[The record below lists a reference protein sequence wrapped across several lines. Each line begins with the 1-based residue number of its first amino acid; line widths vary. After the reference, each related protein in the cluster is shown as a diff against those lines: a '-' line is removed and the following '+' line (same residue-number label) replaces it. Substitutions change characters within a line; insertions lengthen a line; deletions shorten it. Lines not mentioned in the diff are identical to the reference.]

1 MQEPAGRWR
10 LKSLRW
16 LIRISLLASLFL
28 PTRVLAQGAYGVSN
42 LQIQVQVR
50 FPDGSAAPV
59 GVFVELQ
66 LQNGEMVDQ
75 KQTDSSGRCRFTPG
89 SGPAIYLVRVKDPGY
104 QEATV
109 RLDLQNT
116 TSGFANLILRPI
128 PGKAPPTVP
137 KETAGTVVSA
147 ADLSVPNN
155 ARAEYEKGQHL
166 LQDHDVDAGIPH
178 LKKAI
183 QLYSSFPQA
192 YLLLGLAYNE
202 QKKWKEAQGALERA
216 VQLDPK
222 AIEAYFQL
230 GAALNQLKDFA
241 GAQKALTE
249 GLQIDPNGATAST
262 AHYELARA
270 YMGQGKWQDAEPHAS
285 KAIAAQPDF
294 AAGHVLMGNIL
305 LKKGDG
311 QGALHEF
318 QEYLRLEPAGP
329 MAAQVKDFIP
339 KLQAAMR
346 KK

>member
-1 MQEPAGRWR
+1 V
-10 LKSLRW
+10 KSLRW
-16 LIRISLLASLFL
+16 VMRIGLLASLFL
-28 PTRVLAQGAYGVSN
+28 PMRVLAQGAYGVSN

-50 FPDGSAAPV
+50 FPDGSTAPV
-59 GVFVELQ
+59 GVFVELE

-75 KQTDSSGRCRFTPG
+75 NQTDSSGRCRFTPG
-89 SGPAIYLVRVKDPGY
+89 SGPTIYLVRVKDPGY

-116 TSGFANLILRPI
+116 TSGFANLVLRPI
-128 PGKAPPTVP
+128 PGKATPKAPNEPT
-137 KETAGTVVSA
+137 GTVVSA

-155 ARAEYEKGQHL
+155 ARAEYEKGQRL
-166 LQDHDVDAGIPH
+166 LQDHDLDVGIPH

-183 QLYSSFPQA
+183 HLYSTFPQA

-202 QKKWKEAQGALERA
+202 QKKWKEAQGALEKA

-222 AIEAYFQL
+222 ATEAYFQL
-230 GAALNQLKDFA
+230 GAALNQEKDFA
-241 GAQKALTE
+241 AAEKALKQ
-249 GLQIDPNGATAST
+249 GLELGPDAPTASM

-270 YMGQGKWQDAEPHAS
+270 YMGLGKWQDAEPNAS
-285 KAIAAQPDF
+285 KALAAQPDF

-311 QGALHEF
+311 PGALHEF
-318 QEYLRLEPAGP
+318 QEYLRLDPTGP

-339 KLQAAMR
+339 KLQAAIQ

>member
-1 MQEPAGRWR
+1 M
-10 LKSLRW
+10 KSRRW
-16 LIRISLLASLFL
+16 LIRMGLLASLFL
-28 PTRVLAQGAYGVSN
+28 PTRVVAQGAYGVSN

-50 FPDGSAAPV
+50 FPDGTAAPV
-59 GVFVELQ
+59 GVFVELE

-75 KQTDSSGRCRFTPG
+75 SQTDSSGRCRFTPG

-104 QEATV
+104 LEATV

-116 TSGFANLILRPI
+116 TSGFANVVLRPI
-128 PGKAPPTVP
+128 PGKAPPATP
-137 KETAGTVVSA
+137 KGASGSLVSA
-147 ADLSVPNN
+147 VDLSVPDN
-155 ARAEYEKGQHL
+155 ARTEYEKGQHL

-183 QLYSSFPQA
+183 RLHGSFPQA

-202 QKKWKEAQGALERA
+202 QKKWKEAQGVLEQA
-216 VQLDPK
+216 VHLDPK
-222 AIEAYFQL
+222 ATEAYFQL

-241 GAQKALTE
+241 AAEKALTQ
-249 GLQIDPNGATAST
+249 GLQLGPDAPTA
-262 AHYELARA
+262 AMAQYELARA
-270 YMGQGKWQDAEPHAS
+270 YMGQGQWQNAEPHAA
-285 KAIAAQPDF
+285 KALAAQPDF

-318 QEYLRLEPAGP
+318 QEYLLLDPTGP

-339 KLQAAMR
+339 KLQAALQ